1 MGSDKVGRVALSE
14 PSGGGLFMG
23 LQMMRRQTMWGNKIL
38 GEVEGEVERL
48 VNNSYIIA
56 KKILNDNRELLE
68 HLTEA
73 LMEREVVTSEEFQ
86 MMLVEFK
93 SQTIDYAV
101 IAQERNREKLPFQ
114 GMPM

>member
-1 MGSDKVGRVALSE
+1 M
-14 PSGGGLFMG
+14 GGLRMMG
-23 LQMMRRQTMWGNKIL
+23 RRPTMWGNDIL
-38 GEVEGEVERL
+38 SVADQEIERL
-48 VNNSYIIA
+48 VNNSYLIA
-56 KKILNDNRELLE
+56 KKIINDNRELLE

-73 LMEREVVTSEEFQ
+73 LMERETVTAEEFQ